1 MRDKRLMDIAREVVA
16 AVHPDELDHFEQ
28 AAEAYDAHPGTV
40 AYARG
45 PRAEGAHSGVRTV
58 TGFSAL
64 VLDVTAGA
72 CRGVL
77 GAESPAPVARNRG
90 WLARNRGWLA
100 RSRCVGSHVGTA
112 TVLPPITDAK
122 AAEIEVTACAA
133 AVVRGASGDDAAAL
147 AKALS
152 DRWTRR

>member
-1 MRDKRLMDIAREVVA
+1 MGDKRLVDIAREVVA
-16 AVHPDELDHFEQ
+16 AVHPDELDDFDR
-28 AAEAYDAHPGTV
+28 AAEAYGATPGAV
-40 AYARG
+40 AYARR
-45 PRAEGAHSGVRTV
+45 PLTECAPSGVRTV
-58 TGFSAL
+58 TGFPAL

-72 CRGVL
+72 CRSVLAAEGV
-77 GAESPAPVARNRG
+77 APVARNRG

-100 RSRCVGSHVGTA
+100 RSRCVASHVGTA
-112 TVLPPITDAK
+112 TLLPLITDAK

-152 DRWTRR
+152 DRWTRL

>member
-1 MRDKRLMDIAREVVA
+1 VDIAREVVA
-16 AVHPDELDHFEQ
+16 AVHPDELDDFDR
-28 AAEAYDAHPGTV
+28 AAEAYGAEPGAV

-45 PRAEGAHSGVRTV
+45 PSSERAPSGVRTV
-58 TGFSAL
+58 TGFSEL

-72 CRGVL
+72 CRSVL
-77 GAESPAPVARNRG
+77 PAEGPAPVARNRG
-90 WLARNRGWLA
+90 WLARNRGWLV
-100 RSRCVGSHVGTA
+100 RSRCVGSHLGIA
-112 TVLPPITDAK
+112 TVLPPITGAK

>member
-112 TVLPPITDAK
+112 TVLPSITDAK

-147 AKALS
+147 AKVLS